1 MAEITNY
8 REIAI
13 KAMKNADEFKNQ
25 LERTIA
31 LVEKS
36 MKQTDEVSALYTVA
50 TNEVKLLRMFI
61 ADNGLTDEYN
71 TWRGDHV

>member
-8 REIAI
+8 KEIAV

-36 MKQTDEVSALYTVA
+36 MKQTDEVSALCTIA
-50 TNEVKLLRMFI
+50 TKEVKLLREFI
-61 ADNGLTDEYN
+61 AHNGLTSEYN